1 MCTSTVRCL
10 RSPRDRSYFLRSS
23 AISSWAVPS
32 LALSA
37 ASACCF
43 SCSLSRH
50 PHKNH
55 YHHRHRRLSALPRHS
70 TCTRKDDAQWRRCAE
85 PRTSLASPS
94 TACSDRGNGIC
105 GWGVGSTELPLELLA
120 EVVALF
126 LARLQAHRLSHHTPL
141 TAGHACLAPTYHTA
155 PRCHHLTRRLLRL
168 REAAPQ
174 RGATRSSSQAT
185 RVG

>member
-50 PHKNH
+50 PHK
-55 YHHRHRRLSALPRHS
+55 HHHHHGHRRLSALPRHS
-70 TCTRKDDAQWRRCAE
+70 ACTRKGDAQWRRCAE
-85 PRTSLASPS
+85 PRTSLTSPL

-105 GWGVGSTELPLELLA
+105 GGRRAWWGLRGYRSSCFRRWLRSSWLA
-120 EVVALF
+120 CVANDSVE
-126 LARLQAHRLSHHTPL
+126 HDTPL
-141 TAGHACLAPTYHTA
+141 AAGHACSRLPT
-155 PRCHHLTRRLLRL
+155 PPHL
-168 REAAPQ
+168 
-174 RGATRSSSQAT
+174 GATTSPDACALP
-185 RVG
+185 